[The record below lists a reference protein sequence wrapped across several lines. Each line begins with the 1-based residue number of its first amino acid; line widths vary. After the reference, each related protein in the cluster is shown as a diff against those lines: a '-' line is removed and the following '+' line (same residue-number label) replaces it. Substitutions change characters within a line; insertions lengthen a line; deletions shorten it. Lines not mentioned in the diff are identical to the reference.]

1 MPSSMAFNTNI
12 AHTFERPDTT
22 STQSFRRDYRNATL
36 SWCQRGWDSGP
47 ELAQRGSSSS
57 TGSSSS
63 DGIISM
69 IDGINSMADGIGIG
83 ITGSGSGSGS
93 RGNAGSKQRK
103 YLSASDAAQQQ
114 RSSLSSSSS
123 PPYCCSSS
131 LHCRCHCCCFFCS
144 SLPLLALSPRPLP
157 AASLPRRC
165 HDAARRQQDQ
175 GPAAAHEVRSSGAR
189 RAYHHRRLDLL
200 CAQARYVDCCSLGA
214 LTPLIT
220 PLHAPRTR
228 G

>member
-22 STQSFRRDYRNATL
+22 STQSLRRDYRNVTL
-36 SWCQRGWDSGP
+36 SWWQKGWDSGP
-47 ELAQRGSSSS
+47 ELAQRGSSSID
-57 TGSSSS
+57 GISSMV

-69 IDGINSMADGIGIG
+69 VDGIGIG
-83 ITGSGSGSGS
+83 ITGSGSRSGS
-93 RGNAGSKQRK
+93 RSNGGSKQRK
-103 YLSASDAAQQQ
+103 YLSGSDAAQQQ
-114 RSSLSSSSS
+114 SSSSLSSSSS
-123 PPYCCSSS
+123 SSPPCCCCCSSS